1 MVRCSRRG
9 GDRGAH
15 SGGAVVFAIDTGQ
28 RVIKACKKAGDSIPA
43 TGGPDKLM
51 RLYSIKNGKPWRT
64 IQKHTGRVTAR
75 AFSPDGEKLAA
86 TDRNGG
92 LRRGIL

>member
-1 MVRCSRRG
+1 
-9 GDRGAH
+9 
-15 SGGAVVFAIDTGQ
+15 
-28 RVIKACKKAGDSIPA
+28 
-43 TGGPDKLM
+43 M